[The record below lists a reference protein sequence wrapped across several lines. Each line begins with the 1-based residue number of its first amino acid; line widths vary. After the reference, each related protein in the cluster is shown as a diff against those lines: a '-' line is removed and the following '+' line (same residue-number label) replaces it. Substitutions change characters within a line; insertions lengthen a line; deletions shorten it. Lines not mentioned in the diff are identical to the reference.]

1 MTVFPTRRKI
11 MRTYKL
17 IALSIAGLAA
27 AAATVTPASARP
39 HRHQVCHIEH
49 QHHHAARVCH
59 WVG

>member
-1 MTVFPTRRKI
+1 

-17 IALSIAGLAA
+17 VALSIAGLAA
-27 AAATVTPASARP
+27 VTATVTPASARP

-49 QHHHAARVCH
+49 QHHHAVRVCH